1 MLSNSYV
8 AVYAYLLVYVRSNSS
23 SCPRTSHSQLYLD
36 DLQWADSTTLDVIH
50 CILSDTKG
58 NNCVGFVGSYRSNEV
73 ESDNHP
79 MSVFKDKLEA
89 CQVQATK
96 VHLDGIEEAELNTL
110 VSDALGIF
118 PRMCLS
124 LSNIIQR
131 KTKGNPFY
139 VLEFLKSLIDRNLLQ
154 FGLRERR
161 WIWDDEKISSEQ
173 ISESVSELLAQK
185 ISSLPEERQRALQI
199 ASCFGTSISSV
210 VVYSLSDEVEYRF
223 FGRELECAYN
233 EGFLEKVAP
242 SGDFRF
248 AHDRVREAVY
258 FGQIREED
266 RYR

>member
-1 MLSNSYV
+1 M
-8 AVYAYLLVYVRSNSS
+8 
-23 SCPRTSHSQLYLD
+23 
-36 DLQWADSTTLDVIH
+36 IH
-50 CILSDTKG
+50 CILSDIKG

-73 ESDNHP
+73 EFDNHP

-89 CQVQATK
+89 CQVQSIK
-96 VHLDGIEEAELNTL
+96 IHLGGLGEAELNTL

-118 PRMCLS
+118 PRICLS

-139 VLEFLKSLIDRNLLQ
+139 VLEFLKSFIDRNLLQ

-199 ASCFGTSISSV
+199 ASCFGTSISSAM
-210 VVYSLSDEVEYRF
+210 VYSLSDEVEYHF

-233 EGFLEKVAP
+233 EGFVEKVAP
-242 SGDFRF
+242 SGDFKF